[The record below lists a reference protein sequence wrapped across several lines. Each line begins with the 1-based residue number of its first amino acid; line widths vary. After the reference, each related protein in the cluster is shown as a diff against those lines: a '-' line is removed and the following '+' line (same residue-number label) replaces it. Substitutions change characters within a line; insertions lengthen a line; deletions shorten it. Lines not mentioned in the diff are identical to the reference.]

1 MPDKLRSLLD
11 RNLLTG
17 LALAAITLVF
27 VVAALAAV
35 TGHYDSAS
43 VRAFID
49 DIKYVAA
56 ALGVGAAVGRGLIAA
71 GQRIG
76 DGQTEAVLARAQLS
90 EVAADP
96 PADAAAPDTPPL
108 QPSQTGLTSS

>member
-1 MPDKLRSLLD
+1 MSDKIRSLID

-17 LALAAITLVF
+17 LALAAITFVF
-27 VVAALAAV
+27 VVAAVAAV

-56 ALGVGAAVGRGLIAA
+56 ALGVGTAVGRGLIAA

-76 DGQTEAVLARAQLS
+76 DGQTEAILAQAQLR
-90 EVAADP
+90 ETAADP
-96 PADAAAPDTPPL
+96 PAEAAPPQTSPL